1 MKKQKN
7 FLRRLK
13 MKKKIVDKEGFTKYF
28 RCKPTALINKSLDQN
43 TQDLR
48 KSLDKIKQ
56 QKIKLNEDKR
66 HNTNDKN
73 KNDELNNML
82 SVIERIYQFFE
93 YKFLPSEQSH
103 ELKLPKWIKVNKR
116 RFKEILSI
124 VTKAKTEGLRVNID
138 GREITLDNTERLLK
152 DTASGKIN
160 NSEIK
165 EGYNNIADDVKA
177 IVNKSIITRNE
188 EKVVEILSLLSEIP
202 KSSDKKSD
210 KQPDTTDMPELESA

>member
-28 RCKPTALINKSLDQN
+28 RYKPTALINKSLDQN

-48 KSLDKIKQ
+48 KSLGKIKQ

-93 YKFLPSEQSH
+93 YKFLPSELSH

-116 RFKEILSI
+116 RFKEILST

-138 GREITLDNTERLLK
+138 GREITLDNTESLLK
-152 DTASGKIN
+152 DFGNRILNWHEFKTR
-160 NSEIK
+160 
-165 EGYNNIADDVKA
+165 YNDIVNDVEA
-177 IVNKSIITRNE
+177 IVNKPIITRNQ
-188 EKVVEILSLLSEIP
+188 EKMAEFMSLL
-202 KSSDKKSD
+202 
-210 KQPDTTDMPELESA
+210 